1 MSRLMNE
8 LFAAEDGSGGGGT
21 IEDGQLNKEDII
33 NFLEADD
40 DDPNNSEV
48 LDLGKPQKADK
59 TPKGKSASEEKDD
72 DDDAEVDDDDDKE
85 EKDELDDLEEDLK
98 EPDEEELELMT
109 PARRKDIL
117 KEFPDLFKKFPELE
131 RSYFRE
137 RKFTELLPT
146 IEDAREAVEAK
157 QTLDAFESA
166 LAKGEIKDILKSVK
180 DSDVNSFHGLVDNL
194 MDHLREVDKDAH
206 LHVIGNIF
214 KQGLTNAFAEGKTS
228 GNETLKAAAHVMY
241 QFLFGT
247 SDYEPPQKLARVPE
261 KNEEA
266 ERIQQ
271 ERENLQR
278 ERFESVRDALATR
291 LDNTLKAT
299 IDANIDPKGSMSD
312 YVKRT
317 AVGDVM
323 NKVRELIRTD
333 SRFKNILNQYWVR
346 AAKSNYSKE
355 SIEAIR
361 GAYLSRAK
369 TLLPS
374 VLKTVRNEALKGVS
388 RKAKDGEEVEQP
400 RKKALTPGKS
410 ASPSPNS
417 GKSPRE
423 RAKGLPPGMTSA
435 QYLLSDD

>member
-1 MSRLMNE
+1 MLRLISDLLYNTPDG
-8 LFAAEDGSGGGGT
+8 AGGSGA
-21 IEDGQLNKEDII
+21 IEDGEMSKEDIVT
-33 NFLEADD
+33 FLDD
-40 DDPNNSEV
+40 DNDDDEV
-48 LDLGKPQKADK
+48 IDLGKPSKDDK
-59 TPKGKSASEEKDD
+59 TPKGKPTSKEKDD
-72 DDDAEVDDDDDKE
+72 DNDEEVDDDDEK
-85 EKDELDDLEEDLK
+85 EKDELDELEDELK

-157 QTLDAFESA
+157 QTLDSFEAA
-166 LAKGEIKDILKSVK
+166 LAKGEVKDILKSVK
-180 DSDVNSFHGLVDNL
+180 DADVNSFHTLVDNL

-214 KQGLTNAFAEGKTS
+214 KQGLTNAFSEGKSS

-266 ERIQQ
+266 DRIRQ
-271 ERENLQR
+271 ERENLER
-278 ERFESVRDALATR
+278 ERFESVRDNLATR

-312 YVKRT
+312 YVKRN
-317 AVGDVM
+317 AIREAGD
-323 NKVRELIRTD
+323 KVREALRGD
-333 SRFKNILNQYWVR
+333 ARFKQILNQYWLR
-346 AAKSNYSKE
+346 AAKDGYSKD
-355 SIEAIR
+355 SVEAIR
-361 GAYLSRAK
+361 AAYLSRAK
-369 TLLPS
+369 TLLPA
-374 VLKTVRNEALKGVS
+374 VLKSVRNEALKGTS
-388 RKAKDGEEVEQP
+388 RKARDTEEVETP

-410 ASPSPNS
+410 AAPSNVS
-417 GKSPRE
+417 GKTPRE
-423 RAKGLPPGMTSA
+423 RAKALPPGMTSA